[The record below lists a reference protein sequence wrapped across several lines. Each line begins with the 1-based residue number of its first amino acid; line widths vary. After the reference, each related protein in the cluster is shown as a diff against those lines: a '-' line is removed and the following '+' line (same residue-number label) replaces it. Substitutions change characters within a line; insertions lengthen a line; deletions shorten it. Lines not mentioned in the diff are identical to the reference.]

1 MIKRI
6 IFLTLAIGSLLT
18 AHLLADDLSKRD
30 TLHLQLSN
38 DSINFKSGENSGAFS
53 IDGLHDNDTARFYC
67 RHDVI
72 LYSAI
77 DTLNVICADLES
89 PLKISSPNRNI
100 TVLLILVAQPD
111 KSKLLKKYPDFGNTA
126 VGENWA
132 FTYMSPDFLKL
143 IELKQKYNLDSVAGS
158 GTETQKIINLMM
170 WTHQI
175 VRHDGNSENPESR
188 NALNLIEKCKTEGR
202 GVNCR
207 MMATILNE
215 AYLSMGFKSRHIT
228 CLPYDKTDND
238 CHVVDIVYSNTLNKW
253 VMMDPTFAGYF
264 MNQDS
269 SLLGIEEIREKMIN
283 GEKMILNPNL
293 NWNGN
298 PYDKEEYYYY
308 MAKNLFRFLTPIESS
323 FGYESKEGTS
333 VDIILN
339 PTGYDFKLVSTS
351 DTTNYGKNRLINYY
365 TDNVS
370 YFWAKPK

>member
-6 IFLTLAIGSLLT
+6 IYLTLAIGSLLT

-30 TLHLQLSN
+30 TLHLQLPN
-38 DSINFKSGENSGAFS
+38 DSINFKSGETSGSFS
-53 IDGLHDNDTARFYC
+53 IDGLHDGDTARFYC

-89 PLKISSPNRNI
+89 PLKISSPNRSI

-111 KSKLLKKYPDFGNTA
+111 KSKLLKEYPDFGTA
-126 VGENWA
+126 KANE
-132 FTYMSPDFLKL
+132 DFMFAYSDSTFPSLV
-143 IELKQKYNLDSVAGS
+143 ELRQKYNLDSVAGS
-158 GTETQKIINLMM
+158 GLETQRIINLMR
-170 WTHQI
+170 WAHQI
-175 VRHDGNSENPESR
+175 VWHDGNSENPQPR
-188 NALNLIEKCKTEGR
+188 NSLHLIDICKAENR

-215 AYLSMGFKSRHIT
+215 VYLAMGFKSRHIT

-238 CHVVDIVYSNTLNKW
+238 CHVVNIVYSNALNKW
-253 VMMDPTFAGYF
+253 IMMDPTFAGYF

-269 SLLGIEEIREKMIN
+269 VLLGIEEIREKMIT
-283 GEKMILNPNL
+283 GEKLIINPNL

-323 FGYESKEGTS
+323 FGYESKEGQLTY
-333 VDIILN
+333 INLN
-339 PTGYDFKLVSTS
+339 PFKYDSLKTGLV
-351 DTTNYGKNRLINYY
+351 DTTKHTNSLMINYY
-365 TDNVS
+365 TNNAA
-370 YFWAKPK
+370 YFWSKPK